1 MPSQFFGLT
10 IAGSGLS
17 TYQTAVNT
25 AANNISNVDTEGYT
39 RQSAKMQ
46 AMQAIRVEA
55 RYGSMGSGVEVT
67 EIEQMRN
74 KYYDQKYWAN
84 ESRLGEQSTKQEY
97 LSQIEIN
104 FLDDENVKGF
114 TTIFSD
120 YFKAMDTMK
129 TDAFSLTTRN
139 SYISKGMTLC
149 EYFNSI
155 NEQLYRL
162 QDEVNNVIATKV
174 DEINGIA
181 QKIASLTKQINI
193 IEQQHSTA
201 AELRDQR
208 NLLIDQLSKLVPVE
222 VTERPIVN
230 TNMPDVETGATE
242 YRVRVDGQ
250 MLVDTYD
257 YTKLICVPRTTENQV
272 NESDVDGLYDIY
284 WAINAYTDE
293 VSSRKLEVNSTR
305 MGGSLKALF
314 DIRDGNNNQAFG
326 GTITEVPLSKA
337 SRPFKVTISDPTIT
351 DPKEI
356 TMPEHG
362 MIKLGNKEF
371 RYDEYELRET
381 IDKDT
386 GESTYEYVFTL
397 SKEADGSPLDVYTLM
412 PLTGKQAII
421 GSQIDYM
428 GIAYYQ
434 QQINEFVRNFAIQYN
449 EISMSGVNEDSEPA
463 NAFFVANDIANGGEY
478 GYDSH
483 QMTEGTDDDGN
494 TVKTY
499 HGSYYYTYLN
509 AKNFTVC
516 EEAMKDSSS
525 ISTSSLKPFNNGVD
539 SYDIVEKLLDL
550 KSNTKIFRGG
560 VASDFLQCL
569 LSDISVDTQK
579 AQIFTNNYENLQEA
593 IMNQRMSVSAVD
605 SDEEALDLVKFQNAY
620 NLSSKMVS
628 VLQEMYNQLILNTG
642 A

>member
-39 RQSAKMQ
+39 RQKAKMES
-46 AMQAIRVEA
+46 MQAIRVEA

-67 EIEQMRN
+67 EIEQLRN
-74 KYYDQKYWAN
+74 KYYDLKYWAN
-84 ESRLGEQSTKQEY
+84 ESRLGEQETKADY

-104 FLDDENVKGF
+104 FLDDEKVKGF

-129 TDAFSLTTRN
+129 TDAYSLTTRN
-139 SYISKGMTLC
+139 AYISKGMTLC

-181 QKIASLTKQINI
+181 QKIANLTKQINI
-193 IEQQHSTA
+193 IEQQHTTA
-201 AELRDQR
+201 SELRDQR
-208 NLLIDQLSKLVPVE
+208 NLLIDKLSKIVPVD

-242 YRVRVDGQ
+242 YRVRIDGQ

-272 NESDVDGLYDIY
+272 NECDVDGLYDIY
-284 WAINAYTDE
+284 WAINQYTDE
-293 VSSRKLEVNSTR
+293 VSSRKLEVTSRT

-314 DIRDGNNNQAFG
+314 DVRDGNNNQAFSG
-326 GTITEVPLSKA
+326 KITDVPLGKA
-337 SRPFKVTISDPTIT
+337 VRPFKVTISDPSIT
-351 DPKEI
+351 DPKQI

-362 MIKLGNKEF
+362 MIKLGNREF

-381 IDKDT
+381 VDKTT
-386 GESTYEYVFTL
+386 GESTYEYVFTI
-397 SKEADGSPLDVYTLM
+397 SKDSDGAAIDAYDLM
-412 PLTGKQAII
+412 PLTGKEATI
-421 GSQIDYM
+421 GTKIDFM

-434 QQINEFVRNFAIQYN
+434 QQISEFVRNFAIAYN
-449 EISMSGVNEDSEPA
+449 DISMQGVNEDGKMT
-463 NAFFVANDIANGGEY
+463 NAFFVANDLANGGEY
-478 GYDSH
+478 DYDSH
-483 QMTEGTDDDGN
+483 QMTESTDADGN

-499 HGSYYYTYLN
+499 KGSYYYTFLN

-516 EEAMKDSSS
+516 EEAMKDASS
-525 ISTSSLKPFNNGVD
+525 IATSTPKAFNNGVD
-539 SYDIVEKLLDL
+539 SYDIVDKLLNL
-550 KSNTKIFRGG
+550 KDGTKIFRGG
-560 VASDFLQCL
+560 VAGDFLQCL
-569 LSDISVDTQK
+569 LTDISVDTQK
-579 AQIFTNNYENLQEA
+579 TKIFTNNYENLQAA
-593 IMNQRMSVSAVD
+593 ILNQRMSISAVD